1 MKPEMEEMNTCETPG
16 CHNEAK
22 MQCPTCIKLQIQ
34 GSFFCNQECFKG
46 NWNLH
51 KALHKLAKG
60 DLSGNCSKANRS
72 FTPWPGYRFTGKLR
86 PGELSERR
94 TVPDTIPRPDYA
106 SHSEGLPLSEQRLKG
121 NTYIRQ
127 LDDNEI
133 ESLRVACRLGKLLY
147 TFNKPNSNSSILP
160 FYFLLP
166 Y

>member
-1 MKPEMEEMNTCETPG
+1 
-16 CHNEAK
+16 

-133 ESLRVACRLGKLLY
+133 ESLRVACRLGKL
-147 TFNKPNSNSSILP
+147 FVHI
-160 FYFLLP
+160 
-166 Y
+166 